1 MADNRKIVIEIVD
14 KTDNTEISQ
23 LSSKLDIDP
32 QKIKKE
38 KTAKQK
44 NEFQHL
50 TSVLL
55 NQAWQQAKSLAVNA
69 LNSTANRY
77 FNLKEDY
84 MNENLY
90 NNIKQVYQTSSSIVN
105 STIGGAITGATVG
118 GGVGAAIGAGIGL
131 VGSSISEGM
140 NAYNKISTIYSKL
153 QTNNYNAVFNQTR
166 AGLTNGS
173 KGTEN

>member
-32 QKIKKE
+32 QKIKRE
-38 KTAKQK
+38 KAAKQK

-55 NQAWQQAKSLAVNA
+55 NQAWQQARSLAVNA

-90 NNIKQVYQTSSSIVN
+90 NNIKQTYQISSSIIN

-118 GGVGAAIGAGIGL
+118 GGVGGAIGAGIGL
-131 VGSSISEGM
+131 VSSSISEGI
-140 NAYNKISTIYSKL
+140 NAYNKISTVYSKL
-153 QTNNYNAVFNQTR
+153 QTSNYNAVFNQTR